1 VRFQDTEET
10 SSNLTMDGS
19 PNAPNVGGNN
29 STFSSRSR
37 ERGGRAGAGFG
48 GGRYSMGG
56 RT

>member
-10 SSNLTMDGS
+10 ASNLSMDGS
-19 PNAPNVGGNN
+19 GSPAAGG
-29 STFSSRSR
+29 STTSSLRNG

-48 GGRYSMGG
+48 GGRYSTGG